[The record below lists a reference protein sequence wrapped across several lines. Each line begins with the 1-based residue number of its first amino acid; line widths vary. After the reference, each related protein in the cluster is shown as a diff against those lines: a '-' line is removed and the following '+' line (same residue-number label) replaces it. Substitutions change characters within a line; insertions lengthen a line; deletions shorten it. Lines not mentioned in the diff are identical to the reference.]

1 MAYSSGAQIIPIQLG
16 GHAGMI
22 TVAATGIDVSD
33 ASADA
38 ATMFCPL
45 PLLIYQFGLF
55 VTESPAASG
64 TGSIFLESST
74 VIVGSDTAICEIDFD
89 STDLQSGDGDLP
101 NVTASAG
108 SESID
113 NGDVIWGPKSDFPWL
128 VQAGLTLTVR
138 HVQTAIVGELA
149 PFIYAK
155 WLPMDVRRAAT
166 WVNVA

>member
-1 MAYSSGAQIIPIQLG
+1 MAYSSGAQIIPLQLG
-16 GHAGMI
+16 GHAGLI

-38 ATMFCPL
+38 GTMFCPL

-55 VTESPAASG
+55 VTEDLAA
-64 TGSIFLESST
+64 TLAGSVFLESST
-74 VIVGSDTAICEIDFD
+74 VIVGSDTAICEIDLD
-89 STDLQSGDGDLP
+89 ATDLQSGDGNLP
-101 NVTASAG
+101 NVTASGG
-108 SESID
+108 SEAID
-113 NGDVIWGPKSDFPWL
+113 AGDVIWGPKSDFPWL

-138 HVQTAIVGELA
+138 HVLTAVAGEVA

-166 WVNVA
+166 WINVS